1 MSNTNINLLHKYIL
15 IYIRLPKVALNHGTI
30 IRTAVR
36 IIVPC
41 LNLSVLLYKKVMK
54 YLEEIRKILHLHVYL
69 CQHHCFSL
77 QFQQL
82 FLSHFFDFQF

>member
-15 IYIRLPKVALNHGTI
+15 IYFRLPKVALNHGTI

-54 YLEEIRKILHLHVYL
+54 YLEETRIILPLHVYL